1 MKNSE
6 ATKQPMLPDTST
18 CVADHNDELSK
29 DSVIDYV
36 RKLMRNPYQ
45 SPAIE
50 QGLRGREP
58 SRIPLYKKTSSLFYK
73 DRVHVIRRC
82 IVHYLK
88 KNEPSLSELR
98 KCLPLAF
105 GKQYYIAVRMSKPR
119 PQLRRNKSS
128 RVGDSNFHS
137 FVDYPQDS

>member
-18 CVADHNDELSK
+18 CVADHNDKLSK

-50 QGLRGREP
+50 QGLRVREP

-98 KCLPLAF
+98 KCLSLAF